1 MKQVF
6 ISMVGT
12 LAGVAVGAVAL
23 AAATHAVDDTDPQAT
38 DGQAPDRQAADQQA
52 GAGRLTLTVSNIESD
67 QGALMIGVYA
77 GSDAYAAND
86 AVAALAAPVVG
97 AELTSVFEGLAP
109 GDYAIKVFHDVNSDG
124 ALNTN
129 TFGMPTEPYGFSNDA
144 RGVMGPASYLDAKFS
159 IGAGETAQTL
169 RLGG

>member
-6 ISMVGT
+6 IRMVGT
-12 LAGVAVGAVAL
+12 VAGVAVGAVAL
-23 AAATHAVDDTDPQAT
+23 AAAAHATDDTDQ
-38 DGQAPDRQAADQQA
+38 QAPDGQ
-52 GAGRLTLTVSNIESD
+52 GRLTLTVSNIESD

-77 GSDAYAAND
+77 SPDAFAAGD
-86 AVAALAAPVVG
+86 AVASLAAPVDG
-97 AELTSVFEGLAP
+97 AELTAVFEGLAP
-109 GDYAIKVFHDVNSDG
+109 GDYAIKVFHDVNGDG
-124 ALNTN
+124 GLNTN

-159 IGAGETAQTL
+159 VGAGDTTQTL